1 MQVQQVIF
9 IAISIVFLATA
20 PSVAQ
25 EHQHAEGP
33 ASTRFTAREGSGT
46 AWLPETSDMYGAH
59 RRAGN
64 WELMFHGNAFLQLLH
79 EGANGGRGATQIGSI
94 NWFMG
99 MARRPAGGG
108 IVGLRAMLS
117 VEPAT
122 IRGCGYPDLLATG
135 ERCDGESIHDRQH
148 PHDLLMEVAA
158 EYERP
163 LFGRL
168 RWQMYAGLAGE
179 PALGPVAYPHRLSAL
194 PNPIAPISHHW
205 LDATHITYGVVT
217 SGVFTNRWKAE
228 ASIFNGR
235 EPDEERWDLDVAS
248 LDSFSGR
255 VSFAPHPDLLVQVSA
270 GHLNEGEAAEGTLP
284 RVDVDRVTASL
295 AYHRRMSGSNLWTNT
310 VAWGRNAEAGT
321 STHAFLAET
330 SVTLN
335 ERDVW
340 FGRLEIAGKEAHD
353 LHVEEFGDEVFTVGK
368 LQGGYTRYLAA
379 AAGWRTG
386 VGGYLSAGFVPE
398 ALKPHYGSR
407 ANLGVGFFV
416 TVRPAASAAHAGHA
430 TERPAGQTERTTSDE
445 HAGHQAPAATPQPA
459 GKSQARPGLLASP
472 ATDLANLKC
481 EPNVDSKTAPRMLH
495 EGRMY
500 YFCSDEER
508 AAFAKDPTRYALP
521 AKAAAPEHQ
530 H

>member
-1 MQVQQVIF
+1 MRVQQVILTG
-9 IAISIVFLATA
+9 ISFVLFVTV
-20 PSVAQ
+20 PGFAQ
-25 EHQHAEGP
+25 EHQHEPGA
-33 ASTRFTAREGSGT
+33 ASTLFTPREGSGT
-46 AWLPETSDMYGAH
+46 AWLPETSDMYGRH
-59 RRAGN
+59 RSAGS

-79 EGANGGRGATQIGSI
+79 EGANNDRGATQAGSI
-94 NWFMG
+94 NWFMA

-108 IVGLRAMLS
+108 TIGLRAMLS
-117 VEPAT
+117 LEPGT

-135 ERCDGESIHDRQH
+135 EQCDGESIHDRQH
-148 PHDLLMEVAA
+148 PHDLLMEVGA

-194 PNPIAPISHHW
+194 PNPLAPISHHW

-217 SGVFTNRWKAE
+217 GGVFTNRWKAE

-235 EPDEERWDLDVAS
+235 EPDEERWDLDLAA

-255 VSFAPHPDLLVQVSA
+255 VSFAPHADLLLQVSA
-270 GHLNEGEAAEGTLP
+270 GHLNEGEAGDGMLP
-284 RVDVDRVTASL
+284 RIDVDRVTASL
-295 AYHRRMSGSNLWTNT
+295 AYHRRMNDRNLWANT
-310 VAWGRNAEAGT
+310 VAWGRNAEEGT
-321 STHAFLAET
+321 STHAFLAES
-330 SVTLN
+330 SVTVD

-353 LHVEEFGDEVFTVGK
+353 LHAEEFGDEVLTVGK

-379 AAGWRTG
+379 AAGWRAG

-407 ANLGVGFFV
+407 ANLGVGFFL
-416 TVRPAASAAHAGHA
+416 TVRPATSAAHAGHA
-430 TERPAGQTERTTSDE
+430 TARPAGQTERTTADE
-445 HAGHQAPAATPQPA
+445 HAGHETPAATPPA
-459 GKSQARPGLLASP
+459 GGSQPRGGLRPAP
-472 ATDLANLKC
+472 ATDLVGLKC
-481 EPNVDSKTAPRMLH
+481 RTNIDPKTAPRMLYQ
-495 EGRMY
+495 GRMF

-508 AAFAKDPTRYALP
+508 AAFAKEPARYALP
-521 AKAAAPEHQ
+521 PDGNAPEDKH
-530 H
+530 

>member
-1 MQVQQVIF
+1 MLSQRVCLIGMLL
-9 IAISIVFLATA
+9 ILAA
-20 PSVAQ
+20 PVRSFAQ
-25 EHQHAEGP
+25 EHQHDQGA
-33 ASTRFTAREGSGT
+33 ASTLFTLREGSGT
-46 AWLPETSDMYGAH
+46 AWLPETSDMYGLH
-59 RRAGN
+59 RRAGS

-79 EGANGGRGATQIGSI
+79 EGANGDRGATQVGSI
-94 NWFMG
+94 NWFMA
-99 MARRPAGGG
+99 MARRPAGGAT
-108 IVGLRAMLS
+108 IGLRGMFSL
-117 VEPAT
+117 EPAT

-135 ERCDGESIHDRQH
+135 EQCDGESIHDRQH

-163 LFGRL
+163 LVGSL
-168 RWQMYAGLAGE
+168 RWQIYAGLAGE

-194 PNPIAPISHHW
+194 PNPIAPIAHHW

-217 SGVFTNRWKAE
+217 SGVFTSRWKAE

-235 EPDEERWDLDVAS
+235 EPDEERWDLDLAA
-248 LDSFSGR
+248 LDSFSLR
-255 VSFAPHPDLLVQVSA
+255 VSFAPHPDLLVQISA
-270 GHLNEGEAAEGTLP
+270 GHLNEGEAGEGTLP
-284 RVDVDRVTASL
+284 RIDVDRVTASL
-295 AYHRRMSGSNLWTNT
+295 AYHRRMSSSNLWTNT
-310 VAWGRNAEAGT
+310 VAWGRNAEEGT

-330 SVTLN
+330 SVTLD

-398 ALKPHYGSR
+398 ALKPHYGNR
-407 ANLGVGFFV
+407 ANLGVGFFL
-416 TVRPAASAAHAGHA
+416 TVRPAASAAHSGH
-430 TERPAGQTERTTSDE
+430 TTGRPAGSPARTTDE

-459 GKSQARPGLLASP
+459 GGSQTRTGLLPPP
-472 ATDLANLKC
+472 ATDLASLKC
-481 EPNVDSKTAPRMLH
+481 RTSVDPKTALRMLH
-495 EGRMY
+495 QGRMY

-521 AKAAAPEHQ
+521 TAGDAAEHK